1 MTLHVTNT
9 LTRRKEIFEPIDPPD
24 VKMYVCGVNLYG
36 PAHVGHAMSYVV
48 FDVIRRHLEWSG
60 YRVRHVQNF
69 TDIEDRI
76 VARSRQEGRTIHEIA
91 TEYIARFHREMDAL
105 NVLRAHHYP
114 RATDAIPK
122 MIEIISVLIERGHAY
137 IVDGSVYFRVTS
149 DPDYGKLSHR
159 RLEQMQAGA
168 RIAVDE
174 RKEHPMDFALW
185 TRSKPGEPSW
195 PSPWGEGLPGWH
207 IECSAMAIH
216 YLGSELDIHGGGEDV
231 IFPHHEN
238 EIAQSECFTGRPFVK
253 YWIHNAL
260 LRPGEADEKM
270 TRHLGNVVS
279 IEDALGRYTPD
290 GLRLFFLSSHYR
302 NPLTWKE
309 DAVEAADR
317 GAERLRHA
325 VEAIEAVLRHHA
337 PSGRLSPAAQALAA
351 RAEAAQEAFRAAMD
365 DDFNTPQAI
374 SELFG
379 LAADSNRL
387 TDAIAKLSPD
397 AGHPEDA
404 VDALAS
410 TRDTLR
416 ELGGVLG
423 LQLAPVMSAQRL
435 DAALLRLLR
444 EEDALRSIDG
454 IGGPE
459 EILDAILA
467 TRQQARDRRDFATA
481 DRIRRR
487 LGEIGVSVEDYP
499 GGSRWRI
506 KTSTE

>member
-1 MTLHVTNT
+1 MALHVTNT
-9 LTRRKEIFEPIDPPD
+9 LTRRKERFEPLQPPD

-76 VARSRQEGRTIHEIA
+76 VARSQREGRTIQAIA
-91 TEYIARFHREMDAL
+91 EEYIARFHREMDAL
-105 NVLRAHHYP
+105 NVLRAHSYP
-114 RATDAIPK
+114 RATEVIPQ
-122 MIEIISVLIERGHAY
+122 MIEIIGVLIEKGHAY
-137 IVDGSVYFRVTS
+137 VVDGDVYFRVTS
-149 DPDYGKLSHR
+149 DPDYGKLSGR
-159 RLEQMQAGA
+159 RLEEMQAGA

-185 TRSKPGEPSW
+185 TRAKPGEPSW

-207 IECSAMAIH
+207 IECSAMSIH
-216 YLGSELDIHGGGEDV
+216 YLGPQLDIHGGGEDV

-238 EIAQSECFTGRPFVK
+238 EIAQSENFTGKPFVK

-260 LRPGEADEKM
+260 LRPGGAEEKM

-279 IEDALGRYTPD
+279 IEEALGRYSPD

-309 DAVEAADR
+309 QAVEAADR

-325 VEAIEAVLRHHA
+325 VEAIDAVLRRCT
-337 PSGRLSPAAQALAA
+337 PSGRRSPAAQALFERAA
-351 RAEAAQEAFRAAMD
+351 SAREAFRAAMD

-374 SELFG
+374 AEIFA
-379 LAADSNRL
+379 LAADANRL
-387 TDAIAKLSPD
+387 TDALAKRVGD
-397 AGHPEDA
+397 VGAPEDA
-404 VDALAS
+404 ADALAQAA
-410 TRDTLR
+410 DGLR
-416 ELGGVLG
+416 ELAGVLG
-423 LQLAPVMSAQRL
+423 LRLAPAVPQEWL
-435 DAALLRLLR
+435 DQQLRRLL
-444 EEDALRSIDG
+444 EEEEALRSIDPTG
-454 IGGPE
+454 KTK

-467 TRQQARDRRDFATA
+467 ARQRARDRRDFATA

-506 KTSTE
+506 R

>member
-1 MTLHVTNT
+1 MALHVTNT
-9 LTRRKEIFEPIDPPD
+9 LMRRREPFEPWDPPY

-36 PAHVGHAMSYVV
+36 PAHVGHAMSYVM
-48 FDVIRRHLEWSG
+48 FDVIRRYLEWSG
-60 YRVRHVQNF
+60 YRVEHVQNF

-76 VARSRQEGRTIHEIA
+76 VARAQREGRTIHEIA
-91 TEYIARFHREMDAL
+91 GDYITRFHREMDAL

-114 RATDAIPK
+114 RATEAIPK
-122 MIEIISVLIERGHAY
+122 MIEITQGLIEKGHAY
-137 IVDGSVYFRVTS
+137 VVDGDVYFRVTS
-149 DPDYGKLSHR
+149 DPDYGKLSGR
-159 RLEQMQAGA
+159 RLEEMQAGA

-185 TRSKPGEPSW
+185 TRAKPGEPSW

-207 IECSAMAIH
+207 IECSAMSIH
-216 YLGSELDIHGGGEDV
+216 HLGPQIDIHGGGEDV

-260 LRPGEADEKM
+260 LRPGDADEKM

-290 GLRLFFLSSHYR
+290 GLRLLFLSSHYR
-302 NPLTWKE
+302 NPVTWKA
-309 DAVEAADR
+309 DAAEAADR

-325 VEAIEAVLRHHA
+325 VEAIDAVLRRHA
-337 PSGRLSPAAQALAA
+337 PSGRTSAAGRVLVA
-351 RAEAAQEAFRAAMD
+351 RAEAAREAFRAAMD

-374 SELFG
+374 AELFG
-379 LAADSNRL
+379 LAAEANRL
-387 TDAIAKLSPD
+387 TDALAKRSPE
-397 AGHPEDA
+397 AGPPEDA
-404 VDALAS
+404 VDALAQ
-410 TRDTLR
+410 TRDVLR

-423 LQLAPVMSAQRL
+423 LRLATLTPGEGIDEELR
-435 DAALLRLLR
+435 RLLR

-454 IGGPE
+454 TGEPE
-459 EILDAILA
+459 EILDAILTA
-467 TRQQARDRRDFATA
+467 RQRARDRRDFATA

-499 GGSRWRI
+499 GGSRWRV
-506 KTSTE
+506 KSSTE